1 MAWVLAQVVLG
12 HAQPVF
18 APSAAV
24 VALAASVGGRGTQAA
39 EMLVGVAVGVVVGEL
54 LVLVLGAGAPQVV
67 LASAAAMLV
76 MAGIMNGPLPL
87 I

>member
-39 EMLVGVAVGVVVGEL
+39 EMLVGVAVGVVGEL